1 MSKALRQQILE
12 LASRKSGFH
21 SSDIP
26 DRDTTYVLSR
36 ANELV
41 GEGKLFK
48 VRVAYKRVEFFTDK
62 KTADQVQRKSE
73 AANAAKVQAASMSP
87 RSAGWAKNAEV
98 VFTKATKFTK
108 CPSPP
113 PRFASVATPNIHG
126 GNQRGRV
133 SVNESHEVGK

>member
-12 LASRKSGFH
+12 LASRPNGFH

-26 DRDTTYVLSR
+26 ERDSTYVLSR

-41 GEGKLFK
+41 GEGRLFK
-48 VRVAYKRVEFFTDK
+48 VRVAYKRVEFFADK
-62 KTADQVQRKSE
+62 KKADQVQRKAE
-73 AANAAKVQAASMSP
+73 ASNAAKVQAASMSP
-87 RSAGWAKNAEV
+87 RTAGWSKNAEV

-108 CPSPP
+108 CPSPQ

-133 SVNESHEVGK
+133 SSNDSQEAVK